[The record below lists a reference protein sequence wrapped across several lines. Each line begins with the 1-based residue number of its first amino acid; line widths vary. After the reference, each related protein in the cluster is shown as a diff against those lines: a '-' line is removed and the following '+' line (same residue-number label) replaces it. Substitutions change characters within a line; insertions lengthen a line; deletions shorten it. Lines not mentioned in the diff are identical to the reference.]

1 MVSGAG
7 LFANADLLAV
17 MLRLA
22 VPNRTETFE
31 RIQSPLAERDIEVGH
46 LPYHERAIDLGDPET
61 TPTDF
66 DVGLVYPGR
75 VMEGGVVHA
84 LAEIPWVNDRE
95 DILTSRNKAETLV
108 RLDRAGLPT
117 PDTVYVSNPANEE
130 EILDSVARMEFPLVI
145 KPNSTTRGIGVAK
158 VTDIDSLLGVID
170 YLTLVHDYRA
180 TGDKSYV
187 IQEFIPDA
195 ADYRVMVVDGEYVG
209 AVRRSLPESDAGR
222 WKHNV
227 HRGATAEGV
236 TPPADIQDLAE
247 QAAHA
252 LGISVLGVDLLVGSD
267 RTVINETN
275 ARPTVDEAT
284 KYEPDFYDRLAATI
298 RETANR

>member
-1 MVSGAG
+1 
-7 LFANADLLAV
+7 

-130 EILDSVARMEFPLVI
+130 KILDSVARMEFPLVI